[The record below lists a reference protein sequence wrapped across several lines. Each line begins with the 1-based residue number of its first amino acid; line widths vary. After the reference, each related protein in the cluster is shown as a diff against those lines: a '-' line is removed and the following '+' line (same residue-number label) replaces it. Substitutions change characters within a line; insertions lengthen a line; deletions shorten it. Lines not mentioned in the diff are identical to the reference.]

1 MKQKD
6 DWRNKLD
13 ASGLQFL
20 EGYRKSIDALRNVTD
35 SAKAHEKLEEIAAQH
50 PQIRVLGT
58 VEVLPQFLDRL
69 RQSEQLAD
77 VLAELQPTPGTKT
90 MPSPAARVVD
100 VMQVVTLALDD
111 PQMRVAAGSV
121 AGLAALILGNI
132 YEDISNKYYG
142 DAGPTK
148 TEDLMWTVGTTLEV
162 LGKILKSGKAPEMKG
177 KVNVELLQLIKMLR
191 KHEKVKL
198 TYREL
203 REALAYLLDPTTR
216 DCYRKFA

>member
-1 MKQKD
+1 MKLEMRSISRTAFEIFALGRKSLSFGAME
-6 DWRNKLD
+6 RAGTTTCGAPLG
-13 ASGLQFL
+13 SGGNTRLL

-121 AGLAALILGNI
+121 AGLAARILGNI

-177 KVNVELLQLIKMLR
+177 KVNV
-191 KHEKVKL
+191 
-198 TYREL
+198 
-203 REALAYLLDPTTR
+203 
-216 DCYRKFA
+216 